1 MRPSESPVHEGRQ
14 MISTNANAATI
25 GSSRIARSGFIHRQL
40 SGIPVSATCV
50 AGLVDLIEFE
60 LFYDYNCPFVYRT
73 AEMLESVRESRER
86 QVEVAWRYFS
96 LSQVNSRQDPSW
108 TAWGAPASEPVQ
120 GRLAFA
126 AAEAARRQGRFGDIH
141 MALLRARHRDRQ
153 NLDDPAVVEGVAQEA
168 GLDLDRFR
176 IDLADPDILQT
187 LASDHQEARS
197 KHGVFGTPTF
207 VFTNG
212 AAAYVRLAQQP
223 LNGDAVRI
231 LDEIVAIA
239 AREPSI
245 LEIKRPV
252 KPNLG

>member
-1 MRPSESPVHEGRQ
+1 
-14 MISTNANAATI
+14 
-25 GSSRIARSGFIHRQL
+25 
-40 SGIPVSATCV
+40 
-50 AGLVDLIEFE
+50 LVDLIEFE

-96 LSQVNSRQDPSW
+96 LSQVNSRQDSSW
-108 TAWGAPASEPVQ
+108 TVWGAPATEPVQ

-126 AAEAARRQGRFGDIH
+126 AAEAARRQGRFDNVH

-153 NLDDPAVVEGVAQEA
+153 SLDDAAVIEKVAHES
-168 GLDLDRFR
+168 GLDVERFR
-176 IDLADPDILQT
+176 SDLADPAILQT
-187 LASDHQEARS
+187 LASDHQEGRG

-239 AREPSI
+239 AGEPSI

-252 KPNLG
+252 KPTLD

>member
-1 MRPSESPVHEGRQ
+1 
-14 MISTNANAATI
+14 
-25 GSSRIARSGFIHRQL
+25 
-40 SGIPVSATCV
+40 
-50 AGLVDLIEFE
+50 LVDLIEFE
-60 LFYDYNCPFVYRT
+60 LFYDYNCPFVYRA
-73 AEMLESVRESRER
+73 AEMLEAVRESGAR
-86 QVEVAWRYFS
+86 QVEISWRYFS

-108 TAWGAPASEPVQ
+108 TVWGAPATETVQ

-126 AAEAARRQGRFGDIH
+126 AAEAARRQGRFADVH
-141 MALLRARHRDRQ
+141 MSLLRARHRDRLD
-153 NLDDPAVVEGVAQEA
+153 LDDPAVIEKVARQA

-176 IDLADPDILQT
+176 SDLADPKILRN
-187 LASDHQEARS
+187 LASDHEEARS

-212 AAAYVRLAQQP
+212 GAAYVRLAPQP
-223 LNGDAVRI
+223 LNGDAARI

-252 KPNLG
+252 KPTLD

>member
-1 MRPSESPVHEGRQ
+1 
-14 MISTNANAATI
+14 
-25 GSSRIARSGFIHRQL
+25 
-40 SGIPVSATCV
+40 
-50 AGLVDLIEFE
+50 VDLIEFE
-60 LFYDYNCPFVYRT
+60 LFYDYNCPFVYRA

-86 QVEVAWRYFS
+86 QVETAWRYFS

-141 MALLRARHRDRQ
+141 MALLRARHRDRR
-153 NLDDPAVVEGVAQEA
+153 NLDDPAVVEEVAQQA
-168 GLDLDRFR
+168 GLDLERFR

-252 KPNLG
+252 KPTLD

>member
-1 MRPSESPVHEGRQ
+1 
-14 MISTNANAATI
+14 
-25 GSSRIARSGFIHRQL
+25 
-40 SGIPVSATCV
+40 
-50 AGLVDLIEFE
+50 
-60 LFYDYNCPFVYRT
+60 
-73 AEMLESVRESRER
+73 MLESVRESRER

-108 TAWGAPASEPVQ
+108 TVWGAPASEPVQ

-141 MALLRARHRDRQ
+141 MPLLRARHRDRQ
-153 NLDDPAVVEGVAQEA
+153 NLDDPAVVEGVARQV

-176 IDLADPDILQT
+176 LDLADPDILHT
-187 LASDHQEARS
+187 LASDHQEARG

-239 AREPSI
+239 AREPAI

-252 KPNLG
+252 KPSQ

>member
-1 MRPSESPVHEGRQ
+1 
-14 MISTNANAATI
+14 
-25 GSSRIARSGFIHRQL
+25 
-40 SGIPVSATCV
+40 
-50 AGLVDLIEFE
+50 LVDLIEFE
-60 LFYDYNCPFVYRT
+60 LFYDYMCPFVYRT

-86 QVEVAWRYFS
+86 QVEIGWRYFS
-96 LSQVNSRQDPSW
+96 LWQVNSRQDPSW
-108 TAWGAPASEPVQ
+108 TVWGAPASEPVQ

-141 MALLRARHRDRQ
+141 MALLRARHRDRR
-153 NLDDPAVVEGVAQEA
+153 NLDDGAVVEEVAQQA

-176 IDLADPDILQT
+176 IDLADPDILHT
-187 LASDHQEARS
+187 LASDHQEGRS

-212 AAAYVRLAQQP
+212 AAAYVRLAPQP

-252 KPNLG
+252 KPTLDIP

>member
-1 MRPSESPVHEGRQ
+1 MEILLTLAGQLAPGPV
-14 MISTNANAATI
+14 
-25 GSSRIARSGFIHRQL
+25 
-40 SGIPVSATCV
+40 
-50 AGLVDLIEFE
+50 VDG
-60 LFYDYNCPFVYRT
+60 V
-73 AEMLESVRESRER
+73 
-86 QVEVAWRYFS
+86 
-96 LSQVNSRQDPSW
+96 
-108 TAWGAPASEPVQ
+108 GAPASEPVQ

-126 AAEAARRQGRFGDIH
+126 AAEAARRQGRFDDIH

-153 NLDDPAVVEGVAQEA
+153 NLDDPAVVEGVAQQA

-176 IDLADPDILQT
+176 IDLADPDILHT
-187 LASDHQEARS
+187 LASDHQEART
-197 KHGVFGTPTF
+197 KHGVVGTPTF

-239 AREPSI
+239 AGEPSI

-252 KPNLG
+252 KPTLD

>member
-1 MRPSESPVHEGRQ
+1 
-14 MISTNANAATI
+14 
-25 GSSRIARSGFIHRQL
+25 
-40 SGIPVSATCV
+40 
-50 AGLVDLIEFE
+50 VDLIEFE
-60 LFYDYNCPFVYRT
+60 LFYDYNCPFVYRA
-73 AEMLESVRESRER
+73 AEMLQSVRESGER
-86 QVEVAWRYFS
+86 RVEVARRYFS

-108 TAWGAPASEPVQ
+108 TVWGAPASEPVQ

-126 AAEAARRQGRFGDIH
+126 AAEAACRQGRFDNIH

-153 NLDDPAVVEGVAQEA
+153 DLDDPTVVERVAQQS

-176 IDLADPDILQT
+176 TDVADPGILQT

-212 AAAYVRLAQQP
+212 AAAYVRLAPQP
-223 LNGDAVRI
+223 LDGDAVRI

-239 AREPSI
+239 AQEPSI

-252 KPNLG
+252 KPTL